1 MPLGIVKL
9 YKRLLSVFDMDTSF
23 SRIHLIGGL
32 IAGATVAEI
41 AFPNPITTLTQFS
54 PEIPESTR
62 SSISRSFLTPSI
74 LARGMKPK
82 STRRRYEVP
91 SPPRRGVP
99 GGGS

>member
-1 MPLGIVKL
+1 
-9 YKRLLSVFDMDTSF
+9 MDTSF

-32 IAGATVAEI
+32 IAGGAVAAI
-41 AFPNPITTLTQFS
+41 AIANPITTLTQFS
-54 PEIPESTR
+54 QYMVSASESR
-62 SSISRSFLTPSI
+62 EARRRESRGTEFFAPAQRNAVTISI

-82 STRRRYEVP
+82 SPQRRQGEVP